1 MKNFYIIGIR
11 YNPQLGAFLK
21 VKIATAKLNKKSITA
36 KFEDLGE
43 MTSLH
48 FEKYSF
54 TGVHLCTSPSEC
66 FDDYQ
71 WSGYFDKS
79 KAIAELQKWLDVDGI
94 SKERAKDGIK
104 LIENS

>member
-1 MKNFYIIGIR
+1 MKNFYIIGVC

-21 VKIATAKLNKKSITA
+21 VKVATAKLNKKSITA
-36 KFEDLGE
+36 TFEDLGK

-54 TGVHLCTSPSEC
+54 TGVHLCTSASEC
-66 FDDYQ
+66 FGDYRYY
-71 WSGYFDKS
+71 GYFDKS
-79 KAIAELQKWLDVDGI
+79 KAIAKLQKWLDVDGI
-94 SKERAKDGIK
+94 SKERAENGIK